1 MPDCN
6 WHTEALLRGAKTVPN
21 WWTKVGRDNV
31 YSLKWAT
38 GATDWYQSVTS
49 VQFTPDGGFTFWF
62 KITQA
67 LVPADG
73 DIGLFGLTSSPSG
86 SPSSSG
92 SGNRDNISVSI
103 AHVAGRGNVLKVI
116 VRVNTGAYQSVTSE
130 ANFGSA
136 GLGETWHNFTY
147 EISGGAGMAFIDGTA
162 LTTSPALTLHTN
174 VFGGTDPVI
183 IGASSLTAGLYL
195 SAKHVILDEWAFAG
209 GSKLSAST
217 SYNSG
222 IPKVWNTTSNP
233 EIVGWFP
240 LDKNVGAVTNRGL
253 YNYIGQSSIHTPN
266 FTWSVPLASSVR
278 PTVVSDALRKVDTNP
293 YFQLAENYAGWV
305 KGSAVDAR
313 YAIGSGQEVRTV
325 TPALMSPP
333 AGGGFSTVGYSGA
346 FIGNH
351 EQPFATPVFSQA
363 TTVLASMD
371 STAYVAS
378 GGTGSLTA
386 ITNNKTSRK
395 LLPAWVRKV

>member
-1 MPDCN
+1 M
-6 WHTEALLRGAKTVPN
+6 
-21 WWTKVGRDNV
+21 
-31 YSLKWAT
+31 
-38 GATDWYQSVTS
+38 
-49 VQFTPDGGFTFWF
+49 
-62 KITQA
+62 
-67 LVPADG
+67 
-73 DIGLFGLTSSPSG
+73 
-86 SPSSSG
+86 
-92 SGNRDNISVSI
+92 
-103 AHVAGRGNVLKVI
+103 
-116 VRVNTGAYQSVTSE
+116 
-130 ANFGSA
+130 
-136 GLGETWHNFTY
+136 
-147 EISGGAGMAFIDGTA
+147 
-162 LTTSPALTLHTN
+162 
-174 VFGGTDPVI
+174 
-183 IGASSLTAGLYL
+183 TAGLYL
-195 SAKHVILDEWAFAG
+195 SAKHVILDEWAFAEG
-209 GSKLSAST
+209 AKLSAST

-253 YNYIGQSSIHTPN
+253 YNYIGSSPSHTPN

-278 PTVVSDALRKVDTNP
+278 PTVVSDALRKTDTNP

-305 KGSAVDAR
+305 KGSAVDTR